1 MRSYPRVRGRLGNA
15 AQLGIHVPDKPE
27 GPITEMK
34 LKRVASGEQL
44 IITAASNIG
53 HVCILKEMIQ

>member
-1 MRSYPRVRGRLGNA
+1 MQSSWA
-15 AQLGIHVPDKPE
+15 SMCQIKPE